1 MPSNVD
7 FDPSKD
13 LIKELQSTQDDTIES
28 IRVEG
33 SLIPEDI
40 RHPAA
45 TDVTSVQQIHGPN
58 SSSSAADITPL
69 IKEQESSH
77 PHSILSADEDAENDT
92 ENEIDDDLEDSNA
105 IAAFIDSGF
114 RVSHETLVEK
124 FMTYKNHAEGNQL
137 LVYKY
142 ACLA

>member
-7 FDPSKD
+7 LDPSKE
-13 LIKELQSTQDDTIES
+13 LIEELQSARDDTLES
-28 IRVEG
+28 IRVDG
-33 SLIPEDI
+33 SLIPENNS
-40 RHPAA
+40 RPAA
-45 TDVTSVQQIHGPN
+45 SGTDVTSVQQVHGPN
-58 SSSSAADITPL
+58 SSSSAADISPL
-69 IKEQESSH
+69 IRELQESSH

-124 FMTYKNHAEGNQL
+124 FMSYKNHAEGNQI
-137 LVYKY
+137 
-142 ACLA
+142 